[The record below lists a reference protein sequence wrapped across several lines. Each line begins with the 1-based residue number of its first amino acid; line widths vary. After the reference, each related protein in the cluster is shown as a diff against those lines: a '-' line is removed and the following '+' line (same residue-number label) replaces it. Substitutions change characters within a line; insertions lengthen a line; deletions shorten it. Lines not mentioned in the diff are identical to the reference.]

1 MRVANV
7 SDLRKNLKTY
17 IDHIADTSDTLI
29 VNGNGKTVVMIS
41 LEDYNSLDET
51 AYLLSNKP
59 NAKRLKESI
68 AALGG
73 KKTIKKSIK
82 DLGISTKK

>member
-1 MRVANV
+1 MKVANV

-17 IDHIADTSDTLI
+17 IDYVAETSDTLI
-29 VNGNGKTVVMIS
+29 VNGNGKSVVMIS

-59 NAKRLKESI
+59 NARRLKESI
-68 AALGG
+68 TTLGG
-73 KKTIKKSIK
+73 KKTIKKSMK

>member
-1 MRVANV
+1 MKVANV

-17 IDHIADTSDTLI
+17 INHIADNSDTLI

-51 AYLLSNKP
+51 AYLLSNRS
-59 NAKRLKESI
+59 NAKNLKESI
-68 AALGG
+68 AALAK
-73 KKTIKKSIK
+73 KKTVKKSVK
-82 DLGISTKK
+82 DLVSGTKK

>member
-17 IDHIADTSDTLI
+17 INHIADNSDTLI
-29 VNGNGKTVVMIS
+29 INGNGKTVVMIS

-51 AYLLSNKP
+51 AYLLSNKA
-59 NAKRLKESI
+59 NVKSLKESI
-68 AALGG
+68 TSLT
-73 KKTIKKSIK
+73 KKKVIKKSLK
-82 DLGISTKK
+82 DLSGNAKK